1 MFSQGWSRQKC
12 SCHRS
17 RPLPSVEGGW
27 FQDWNE
33 TLNNPERGREC
44 RDRLPS
50 RALCCGLQAMAC
62 PGGGLLQ
69 RRRGAQWGPCP
80 PCSPLSG
87 PLLNFPS
94 PHQSQRGPQG
104 EGILLC
110 PFFFFFFSSVCWS
123 LTRAHHFCPLPERS
137 GSLFQFYLFTYLTLW
152 DLSCGTWDLCCI
164 MQAPSLWHNDSL

>member
-17 RPLPSVEGGW
+17 RPLPPVEGGR

-33 TLNNPERGREC
+33 TLNNPERGKEC

-50 RALCCGLQAMAC
+50 RALCCGLQAVAC

-87 PLLNFPS
+87 PLLNFLS
-94 PHQSQRGPQG
+94 PHQSADPLPGLIIFIPSQR
-104 EGILLC
+104 EVA
-110 PFFFFFFSSVCWS
+110 PFFSFIYLLTWFFGVWVAAHGIFVALCRLLHCGIMILSSCVW
-123 LTRAHHFCPLPERS
+123 P
-137 GSLFQFYLFTYLTLW
+137 
-152 DLSCGTWDLCCI
+152 
-164 MQAPSLWHNDSL
+164 